1 MSRNKNLNSTKIA
14 ICLSQ
19 IKVILES
26 NAEAS
31 PPHPTPE
38 IYGHKEPLPMYYSF
52 IFLPNFTC

>member
-1 MSRNKNLNSTKIA
+1 MSQNKNLNSTKIA
-14 ICLSQ
+14 IRLSQ

-31 PPHPTPE
+31 PPE
-38 IYGHKEPLPMYYSF
+38 IYGHKEPLPMYYNF